1 MDKNTEKLWA
11 DNNQQSKC
19 KLCESPALQGWK
31 YANQCE
37 GCYAD
42 HQKAMANLWVLW
54 WEDNT

>member
-1 MDKNTEKLWA
+1 MDKDTEKLWA

-37 GCYAD
+37 DCYAD
-42 HQKAMANLWVLW
+42 HQKAMANLWVL
-54 WEDNT
+54 